1 MVLDSN
7 QLGGMADEVD
17 GAPGYAVS
25 DLAVQVKS
33 IRLDGP
39 GRLRP
44 AGSSQDGP
52 GGPGAGCRYEDQFI
66 ENAVEGDHLDKLV
79 RAGYVEKVSGAK
91 ANAAEGDSSKAS
103 SKS

>member
-1 MVLDSN
+1 MASTYKVTSPFVNATVADSN
-7 QLGGMADEVD
+7 GAEVTLGF
-17 GAPGYAVS
+17 
-25 DLAVQVKS
+25 
-33 IRLDGP
+33 
-39 GRLRP
+39 
-44 AGSSQDGP
+44 
-52 GGPGAGCRYEDQFI
+52 YEDQFI